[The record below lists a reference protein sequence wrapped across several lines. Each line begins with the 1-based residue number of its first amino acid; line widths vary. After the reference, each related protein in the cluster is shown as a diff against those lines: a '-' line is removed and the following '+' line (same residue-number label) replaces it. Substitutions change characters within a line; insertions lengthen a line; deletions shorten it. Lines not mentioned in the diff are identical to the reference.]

1 MTGAATVY
9 IADDDSTLLKSL
21 RYLLESVGLKAVTFE
36 SAGEF
41 IERFDATQHG
51 CLLLDVRMPAMSG
64 LELQRVLKSRSI
76 AIPIIVFTGHG
87 DVGMAVQCMKEG
99 AFDFIEKPYNEQKLL
114 DRIQDAIEHDK
125 VVREELAR
133 RTEAAERIKQLTP
146 RELQVMHL
154 VVEGLANKQVAARL
168 GISEKTVEAH
178 RSHIMKKVR
187 ADGLAQLVKIAMSAR
202 KN

>member
-1 MTGAATVY
+1 MTRAAAVY
-9 IADDDSTLLKSL
+9 IVDDDSTLLKSL
-21 RYLLESVGLKAVTFE
+21 RYLLESVGLQAVTFE

-41 IERFDATQHG
+41 LEQLDTIQHG

-76 AIPIIVFTGHG
+76 TIPIIVFTGHG
-87 DVGMAVQCMKEG
+87 DVAMAVQCMKEG
-99 AFDFIEKPYNEQKLL
+99 AFDFLEKPYNDQKLL
-114 DRIQDAIEHDK
+114 DRIQDAIEHDRGI
-125 VVREELAR
+125 REEMSHRA
-133 RTEAAERIKQLTP
+133 EAVERIEKLTP
-146 RELQVMHL
+146 REREVMGL

-187 ADGLAQLVKIAMSAR
+187 ADGLAQLVRIAMSAR
-202 KN
+202 NN

>member
-1 MTGAATVY
+1 MTRAAAVY
-9 IADDDSTLLKSL
+9 IVDDDSTLLKSL
-21 RYLLESVGLKAVTFE
+21 RYLLESVGLQAVTFE

-41 IERFDATQHG
+41 LEQLDTIQHG

-76 AIPIIVFTGHG
+76 TIPIIVFTGHG
-87 DVGMAVQCMKEG
+87 DVAMAVQCMKEG
-99 AFDFIEKPYNEQKLL
+99 AFDFIEKPYNDQKLL
-114 DRIQDAIEHDK
+114 DRIQDAIEHDRGI
-125 VVREELAR
+125 REEMSHRA
-133 RTEAAERIKQLTP
+133 EATARIKRLTP
-146 RELQVMHL
+146 RELEVMGL

-187 ADGLAQLVKIAMSAR
+187 ADGLAQLVRIAMSAR
-202 KN
+202 NN

>member
-1 MTGAATVY
+1 MTRAAAVY
-9 IADDDSTLLKSL
+9 IVDDDSTLLKSL
-21 RYLLESVGLKAVTFE
+21 RYLLESVGLQVVTFE
-36 SAGEF
+36 SADEF
-41 IERFDATQHG
+41 IEQLDGVQHG

-76 AIPIIVFTGHG
+76 TIPIIVFTGHG
-87 DVGMAVQCMKEG
+87 DVAMAVQCMKEG

-114 DRIQDAIEHDK
+114 DRIQDAIERDRGI
-125 VVREELAR
+125 REEMSHRA
-133 RTEAAERIKQLTP
+133 EAVERIEKLTP
-146 RELQVMHL
+146 REREVMGL

-187 ADGLAQLVKIAMSAR
+187 ADGLAQLVRIAMSAR
-202 KN
+202 NN